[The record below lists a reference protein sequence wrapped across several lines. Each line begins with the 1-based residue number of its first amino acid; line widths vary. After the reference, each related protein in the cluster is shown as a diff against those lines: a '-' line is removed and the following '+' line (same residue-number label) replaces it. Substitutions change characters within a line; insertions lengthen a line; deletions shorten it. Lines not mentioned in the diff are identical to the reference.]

1 MKHTKPITE
10 ALLVCALLTAG
21 CVSENTDFS
30 LPVAQEGT
38 TGSLSLSAMTLDVV
52 ADAEIVPS
60 STRAV
65 TAEDFTVDLLDD
77 AQQVVRTFRYGD
89 KPADPIEMEVGS
101 YTLRASSGTPEAAA
115 WESPAYSGSQ
125 DFAISKLETT
135 ELGAVVCRLSNVKV
149 TVTYAADLLDLLG
162 PGTVAE
168 VAVDDRTLAFGLD
181 ERRAGYFSA
190 AEGGSTL
197 TMHLTGTLDGEPLD
211 MTSRIEGAKAGQ
223 WRKIHVAVAHTSEGK
238 AKIVVTVETWTLDEQ
253 ITVDIDPMEEVIP
266 DQPGGDAPAIE
277 WPGHDLS
284 EPFQLRASM
293 FDEGVCTEP
302 FAFTVAIPNA
312 AAHFRVE
319 IGSTNE
325 SFIADLEKTGI
336 PTAFDLCEPGDAAT
350 LLSAMGFPVGD
361 RVKGQTEVGFDL
373 TTQMPLLYN
382 FEGTHT
388 FRFAVTDAREL
399 TTEQAL
405 TILVDYASET
415 VEGPTIVWA
424 GGYDFDTR
432 YDVVADLTVNI
443 EVAAPA
449 GIKGFTV
456 DIVSDT
462 LTPEELQ
469 SAGLSDHID
478 LVNPG
483 EMEVY
488 LHSFGFPTGDAVRDQ
503 AEVGFDITDLVQRML
518 AHIGSGDSDFTLTVT
533 DNHDAQTVRTLMLR
547 VL

>member
-1 MKHTKPITE
+1 
-10 ALLVCALLTAG
+10 
-21 CVSENTDFS
+21 
-30 LPVAQEGT
+30 
-38 TGSLSLSAMTLDVV
+38 
-52 ADAEIVPS
+52 
-60 STRAV
+60 
-65 TAEDFTVDLLDD
+65 
-77 AQQVVRTFRYGD
+77 
-89 KPADPIEMEVGS
+89 
-101 YTLRASSGTPEAAA
+101 
-115 WESPAYSGSQ
+115 
-125 DFAISKLETT
+125 
-135 ELGAVVCRLSNVKV
+135 
-149 TVTYAADLLDLLG
+149 
-162 PGTVAE
+162 
-168 VAVDDRTLAFGLD
+168 
-181 ERRAGYFSA
+181 
-190 AEGGSTL
+190 
-197 TMHLTGTLDGEPLD
+197 
-211 MTSRIEGAKAGQ
+211 
-223 WRKIHVAVAHTSEGK
+223 
-238 AKIVVTVETWTLDEQ
+238 
-253 ITVDIDPMEEVIP
+253 
-266 DQPGGDAPAIE
+266 
-277 WPGHDLS
+277 
-284 EPFQLRASM
+284 M

-312 AAHFRVE
+312 AAHFLVE

-388 FRFAVTDAREL
+388 FRFAVTDAKEL
-399 TTEQAL
+399 TAEQAL
-405 TILVDYASET
+405 TILVDHASET

-533 DNHDAQTVRTLMLR
+533 DNNDVQTVRTLMLR